1 MTAGTMVLA
10 NPARRRRPWQNSR
23 PSPPGT
29 TSRRSPP
36 PSPDERR
43 RADTRAVR
51 DLLARVTG
59 EPAVMWGQAIAGCGQ
74 QHLR

>member
-29 TSRRSPP
+29 TSRRSAAVPE
-36 PSPDERR
+36 ERR
-43 RADTRAVR
+43 RADARAVR

-59 EPAVMWGQAIAGCGQ
+59 EPAVMWGKAIVGFGQ